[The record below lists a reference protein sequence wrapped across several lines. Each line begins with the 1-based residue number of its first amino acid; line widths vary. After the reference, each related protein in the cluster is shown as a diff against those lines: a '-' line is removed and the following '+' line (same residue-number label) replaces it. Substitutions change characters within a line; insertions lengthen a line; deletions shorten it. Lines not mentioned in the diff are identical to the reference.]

1 MIRALGGGTIF
12 APVGRATLGLGITQI
27 IGWGTTFLMP
37 SVLGRYI
44 QDELGMPSE
53 LVFAGITVMFG
64 IGALF
69 SPRIG
74 RLMDR
79 TGPRLVMTIGSL
91 LYALSLTVMAFCQ
104 GPVVY
109 LLAWAGMGIAS
120 TLALSTPSS
129 IALAQ
134 VAGPRARQAIAVL
147 AIIGGFASTVF
158 WPLSG
163 ALIAL
168 VGWRG
173 TVLIY
178 AAMHL
183 LVCAPI
189 HFAAL
194 PKVAPVLPAAAAN
207 PTSGGGVP
215 AEERS
220 RAFLLLNISLSTG
233 AFVFTGFIIHIIEIL
248 RGLGHPSAS
257 ALFLASMIG
266 PSQVGIRIIELVFGH
281 RYSFMASAV
290 VGSAMLPIGLGLM
303 LIDGSN
309 SAVAVVCILAYGIS
323 NGLKAVQRATLPL
336 AFFGRSQFGAYMG
349 RLALPQGILSASAPT
364 VLAAVLDRY
373 GAQGALWL
381 TFAFGM
387 VSLIAMILLAVRSR
401 AIGHGTT

>member
-1 MIRALGGGTIF
+1 MIRALGGATIF
-12 APVGRATLGLGITQI
+12 APVGRATLGLGVTQI
-27 IGWGTTFLMP
+27 VGWGTTFLMP
-37 SVLGRYI
+37 SVLGPYI

-53 LVFAGITVMFG
+53 LVFAGITVMFAV
-64 IGALF
+64 GAVF

-79 TGPRLVMTIGSL
+79 TGPRLVMASGSL
-91 LYALSLTVMAFCQ
+91 LYALSLLVLFLCQ
-104 GPVVY
+104 GPIVY
-109 LLAWAGMGIAS
+109 LLSWAGMGLAS
-120 TLALSTPSS
+120 ALALNTPSS

-158 WPLSG
+158 WPLAGS
-163 ALIAL
+163 LIVF

-183 LVCAPI
+183 LICAPI
-189 HFAAL
+189 HFVAL
-194 PKVAPVLPAAAAN
+194 PKAAPAPPQAVPNLA
-207 PTSGGGVP
+207 SGGGLP
-215 AEERS
+215 AEERP
-220 RAFLLLNISLSTG
+220 RVFLLLNITLSFG

-248 RGLGHPSAS
+248 RGLGHPPAS
-257 ALFLASMIG
+257 ALFLASLIG

-290 VGSAMLPIGLGLM
+290 MGSAMLPFGLGLM
-303 LIDGSN
+303 LIDGDN
-309 SAVAVVCILAYGIS
+309 SAIAVVCILAYGIS

-336 AFFGRSQFGAYMG
+336 ALFGRGQFGAYMG

-364 VLAAVLDRY
+364 VLAAVLDRF
-373 GAQGALWL
+373 GTFGALWL
-381 TFAFGM
+381 TFGFAT
-387 VSLIAMILLAVRSR
+387 VSLVAMILLALRSR
-401 AIGHGTT
+401 AVG

>member
-1 MIRALGGGTIF
+1 MIRALGGATIF
-12 APVGRATLGLGITQI
+12 APVGRATLGLGVTQI

-37 SVLGRYI
+37 SVLGRQI

-64 IGALF
+64 VGALF
-69 SPRIG
+69 APRIG

-79 TGPRLVMTIGSL
+79 TGPRLVMASGSL
-91 LYALSLTVMAFCQ
+91 AYAVSLAILAFCQ

-109 LLAWAGMGIAS
+109 LLAWAGMGVAS
-120 TLALSTPSS
+120 TLALNTPSS

-158 WPLSG
+158 WPVGG
-163 ALIAL
+163 ALAGL
-168 VGWRG
+168 AGWRG
-173 TVLIY
+173 TVLVY

-183 LVCAPI
+183 LVCMPI
-189 HFAAL
+189 HFIAL
-194 PKVAPVLPAAAAN
+194 PKTAPAAPHAAA
-207 PTSGGGVP
+207 TAASGGGLP
-215 AEERS
+215 AEKRS
-220 RAFLLLNISLSTG
+220 RAFLLLNITLSFG
-233 AFVFTGFIIHIIEIL
+233 AFVFTGFIIHVIEIL
-248 RGLGHPSAS
+248 RGLGHPPAS
-257 ALFLASMIG
+257 ALFLASLIG

-290 VGSAMLPIGLGLM
+290 MGSAMLPFGLGLM

-309 SAVAVVCILAYGIS
+309 SAIALVCILSYGIS

-336 AFFGRSQFGAYMG
+336 ALFGRGQFGAYMG

-364 VLAAVLDRY
+364 VLAAVLDRF
-373 GAQGALWL
+373 GASGALWL
-381 TFAFGM
+381 AFAFATI
-387 VSLIAMILLAVRSR
+387 SLIAMILLAMHSR
-401 AIGHGTT
+401 AIR

>member
-1 MIRALGGGTIF
+1 MIRALGGATIF

-44 QDELGMPSE
+44 QDELAMASE

-64 IGALF
+64 VGALF
-69 SPRIG
+69 APRIG
-74 RLMDR
+74 RVMDH
-79 TGPRLVMTIGSL
+79 TGPRLVMASGSL
-91 LYALSLTVMAFCQ
+91 LYALSLVILAFSQ
-104 GPVVY
+104 GPVIY
-109 LLAWAGMGIAS
+109 FLAWAGMGIAS
-120 TLALSTPSS
+120 TLALNTPSS

-158 WPLSG
+158 WPLGG

-168 VGWRG
+168 AGWRG

-183 LVCAPI
+183 LICAPI
-189 HFAAL
+189 HFMSL
-194 PKVAPVLPAAAAN
+194 PKAAPVPVQTAGPTASGGGLPAAAR
-207 PTSGGGVP
+207 PQ
-215 AEERS
+215 
-220 RAFLLLNISLSTG
+220 AFLLLNVTLSFG
-233 AFVFTGFIIHIIEIL
+233 AFVFTGFIIHVIEIL
-248 RGLGHPSAS
+248 RSLGHSPAS
-257 ALFLASMIG
+257 ALFLASLIG

-281 RYSFMASAV
+281 RYSFMTSAV
-290 VGSAMLPIGLGLM
+290 VGSALLPVGLGLM
-303 LIDGSN
+303 LIDGGN
-309 SAVAVVCILAYGIS
+309 AAVAVVCVLAYGIS

-336 AFFGRSQFGAYMG
+336 ALFGRGQFGAYMG

-364 VLAAVLDRY
+364 ILAAVLDRF
-373 GAQGALWL
+373 GAAGALWL

-387 VSLIAMILLAVRSR
+387 VSLAAMILLARCSR
-401 AIGHGTT
+401 AAR